1 MATCAMLIPPVDEVF
16 MSQHTHHFRSLDIA
30 RAALELGA
38 RRSVIRQF
46 TGLSESELHRVFGTS
61 PALTMHRG
69 GRPSSVEKLF
79 HRRETHLHASD
90 FYNGFHHLLHRGVAP
105 DEALVV
111 AYRHYQAR
119 HRHDARLDFDRAFSV
134 VTAVCRLW
142 TTAPPSLTTM
152 RCGTCH
158 AQFLAALD
166 ALPSQKSRCTY
177 CKADEG
183 FKKAGPAPAKT
194 AKQPRSTVTHDSR
207 ALRAS
212 LALCTWLSAPA
223 NPM

>member
-1 MATCAMLIPPVDEVF
+1 

-30 RAALELGA
+30 REALDLGA
-38 RRSVIRQF
+38 RRSVIRQI

-69 GRPSSVEKLF
+69 GRPSSIEKLF

-90 FYNGFHHLLHRGVAP
+90 FYNGFHHLLRRGVAP

-111 AYRHYQAR
+111 AYRHYKAR
-119 HRHDARLDFDRAFSV
+119 HPRDARLDFDRAFSV

-142 TTAPPSLTTM
+142 TTAAPSLTAV
-152 RCGTCH
+152 RCGICG

-166 ALPSQKSRCTY
+166 AMPSVRSHCTY
-177 CKADEG
+177 CKAAEWLT
-183 FKKAGPAPAKT
+183 KRERMPAQAPQ
-194 AKQPRSTVTHDSR
+194 QPSKRDPGDVYS
-207 ALRAS
+207 LRVPIS
-212 LALCTWLSAPA
+212 PSACRMHESVPVH
-223 NPM
+223 